1 MYNSQEVANVI
12 KALAKE
18 RNITIGKMLADLDLS
33 INTMSSMQSGG
44 FYPRVESLA
53 KIADYLGVSVDYLLG
68 RDLSPAPEKSSVV
81 SALLSELSDSEIA
94 DVEQYIRFI
103 ISKR

>member
-1 MYNSQEVANVI
+1 MSFISQIET
-12 KALAKE
+12 LLKE
-18 RNITIGKMLADLDLS
+18 NGISKKKMLADLGLS
-33 INTMSSMQSGG
+33 INSFTNWSKRGTIPS
-44 FYPRVESLA
+44 A
-53 KIADYLGVSVDYLLG
+53 KVLDEIANYFGVSVDYLLG